1 MEEKQWPLSKT
12 EFEQIYAK
20 VPRLTVEIIV
30 RNQNHAIYLTQRA
43 AGPCEGLWHL
53 PGGTVQFGE
62 TLRNAVRRVAL
73 RELSI
78 DVQDAQ
84 DCGYIEYQSHYLRGL
99 DYPVGLVFEI
109 VEYDGDPMVNA
120 EASRGAWFT
129 KLPDRI
135 HPDQD
140 EFLVNKYY
148 LERPLE

>member
-1 MEEKQWPLSKT
+1 MEERWPLSKS
-12 EFEQIYAK
+12 EFEQIYAR

-30 RNQNHAIYLTQRA
+30 RNRNHALYLTQRA

-62 TLRNAVRRVAL
+62 TLFDAVHRVAL

-78 DVQDAQ
+78 DVKETK
-84 DCGYIEYQSHYLRGL
+84 DCGYIEYPSHYSKIP
-99 DYPVGLVFEI
+99 DSPVGLVFE
-109 VEYDGDPMVNA
+109 VTKYNGDPMVNA

-129 KLPDRI
+129 DLPNDM

-140 EFLVNKYY
+140 EFLIKKRY
-148 LERPLE
+148 LKRTPE